1 MNANKLRISITWKFL
16 LFVVVASVLPLLAM
30 GWASYNIALRTVEA
44 QAIRNTEQVTS
55 QQRRYLDLLLQE
67 VESLVANLTSLDL
80 IKETLKQEDAQ
91 IDDFTRLATQAQI
104 GYTLSGYTNLK
115 GLLSI
120 DIFTEAGQHYH
131 VGDTLNVEKL
141 RTDALR
147 RIYQSAFAAAGGIDW
162 IGIEDNINGAS
173 TESKVLVAARLLQ
186 ITDAK
191 TLRKIPVGLLLVNYS
206 LHNLR
211 DHFDPVDRGAGATTL
226 IVDGSRRIVYSSTPE
241 QIGSVVDPDFYNRL
255 DQPAD
260 AFVERIEGEPIY
272 LSYERSP
279 LSNWLVINLTPV
291 RTLTAPTSQIFLGT
305 LFLLFV
311 SLVVVA
317 TATLFVS
324 RAIVFPI
331 NQITERFKHSQES
344 FGSRTEPLPVR
355 SNDEIGDL
363 TRWYNTFLESLEA
376 RRQAENELVNAKE
389 AAEAASYAKSE
400 FLANMSHEIR
410 TPMNGVLGMLH
421 LALDTDL
428 TPDQRDL
435 VMTARRSADE
445 LLHLL
450 NDILDFSKIEAGKLD
465 LSREAFDLRALL
477 DQLVK
482 TLSVPAAN
490 KGLSIATRVAE
501 EVPQYFFG
509 DPLRVRQVFTN
520 LVGNAVKFTTQGVI
534 NITVIA
540 GERTS
545 DAIVLNTTVSDTG
558 IGIDPAKLSSIFD
571 AFVQADRST
580 TRQFGGTGLGL
591 SISARLVHM
600 MGGELWAE
608 SALGKGSTFHFSMF
622 LGIAQE
628 LQSDG
633 ANAMDTILPAPD
645 STTRQIPQLP
655 NAQDVRIL
663 LAEDN
668 AVNQKLALRLL
679 SKHGFDVAAV
689 TNGQQALD
697 LLGTERFDLV
707 LMDVQMPELD
717 GLEATRRLRQ
727 REGAEGGHI
736 PVIAMTAHA
745 MMGDR
750 ERCLAAGMDG
760 YITKPIQIDTLLAA
774 IADSLPSTTAAQS

>member
-1 MNANKLRISITWKFL
+1 MNANRFRISITWKFL
-16 LFVVVASVLPLLAM
+16 LFVVVASVLPLLVM
-30 GWASYNIALRTVEA
+30 GWASYDIAQRIVKAEA
-44 QAIRNTEQVTS
+44 IHNAEQLTS

-67 VESLVANLTSLDL
+67 VESLVANLTSVDQ
-80 IKETLKQEDAQ
+80 IKETLHQDDAQ
-91 IDDFTRLATQAQI
+91 VDDFTRLATQAQI
-104 GYTLSGYTNLK
+104 GYILSGYTNLK

-131 VGDTLNVEKL
+131 VGDTLNIEEL
-141 RTDALR
+141 RADTLR
-147 RIYQSAFAAAGGIDW
+147 RIYDSARSAGGEIDW
-162 IGIEDNINGAS
+162 FGIEDNINGAS
-173 TESKVLVAARLLQ
+173 TERKVMVASKLLYATDERTLSKV
-186 ITDAK
+186 
-191 TLRKIPVGLLLVNYS
+191 PVGLLLINYS
-206 LHNLR
+206 LQNLR
-211 DHFDPVDRGAGATTL
+211 SHFDSIDRGEGATML
-226 IVDGSRRIVYSSTPE
+226 IVDRSRRIVYSSIRQ
-241 QIGSVVDPDFYNRL
+241 QIGTQLDPGIFARL

-260 AFVERIEGEPIY
+260 AFVETIAGEPIF
-272 LSYERSP
+272 LSYEHSP
-279 LSNWLVINLTPV
+279 LSGWLVINLTPV
-291 RTLTAPTSQIFLGT
+291 RTLTSPTAQIFVGT
-305 LFLLFV
+305 LFLLFI
-311 SLVVVA
+311 SLAVVA

-324 RAIVFPI
+324 RAIVLPI
-331 NQITERFKHSQES
+331 NQITESFKLSQED
-344 FGSRTEPLPVR
+344 FGQPLKPLPIR

-363 TRWYNTFLESLEA
+363 TRWYNTFQESLEA
-376 RRQAENELVNAKE
+376 RREAERELVKAKE
-389 AAEAASYAKSE
+389 SAEAASYAKSE

-428 TPDQRDL
+428 SPEQRDL
-435 VMTARRSADE
+435 VVTARRSADD

-477 DQLVK
+477 GQLIK
-482 TLSVPAAN
+482 TLSVPASN
-490 KGLSIATRVAE
+490 KGIALATRVADD
-501 EVPQYFFG
+501 VPQYFFG
-509 DPLRVRQVFTN
+509 DPMRVRQVFTN
-520 LVGNAVKFTTQGVI
+520 LVGNAVKFTAQGA
-534 NITVIA
+534 ITVTVMA
-540 GERTS
+540 GERTN
-545 DAIVLNTTVSDTG
+545 DEIVLHAMVSDTG

-600 MGGELWAE
+600 MGGDIWAE
-608 SALGKGSTFHFSMF
+608 SALGKGSTFHFSML
-622 LGIAQE
+622 LGIAPG
-628 LQSDG
+628 LQNDG
-633 ANAMDTILPAPD
+633 LSAMDTMQLMPD
-645 STTRQIPQLP
+645 SVPRRIVPLP
-655 NAQDVRIL
+655 NAHDVRIL

-668 AVNQKLALRLL
+668 AVNQKLALHLL
-679 SKHGFDVAAV
+679 SKYGFEVEAV

-697 LLGTERFDLV
+697 ALASNRYDLV

-760 YITKPIQIDTLLAA
+760 YITKPIRIESLLAI
-774 IADSLPSTTAAQS
+774 IADSLPC